1 MRRQQKKKAEDFVH
15 VLFGNQAGLKQAVE
29 KKNISQAMDCLRQ
42 CQQVAIELGTLIEST
57 EGEGFVTV
65 NMLEDYCE
73 SAYQLYETLNAR
85 RTINDQSQD
94 AMWRQLE
101 KIKHSVATEIEER
114 VEAVFLPYKVSM
126 WDSLESVWK
135 AADQDPHCDAYVIP
149 IPYYDQKSDKSDGE
163 LHYEGDQYPD
173 YVPITRYDAYDFEKR
188 RPDMIF
194 IHNPY
199 DQYNYATSVEPFFYA
214 KNLKKYTDRLVYIP
228 YFIFGEISL
237 DNEADIERVKDY
249 CITAGV
255 LNADRVIVESE
266 EIRKIYIDI
275 WTETIGE
282 NSRRL
287 WETKILA
294 LGSPKIDKIANT
306 KKEDLHIPTEWLDII
321 QKRDG
326 DWKKI
331 VLYNTSI
338 RALLQAD
345 EHMLIK
351 KMEQVFETFK
361 HRQAEVALIWRPHPL
376 IPAMIKASRPELWE
390 AYDKLVQDY
399 RAEGW
404 GIYDDSGDVDRAV
417 VVSDAYYGDDS
428 SVALLAQERG
438 KPVRIQYI
446 PPAKD

>member
-1 MRRQQKKKAEDFVH
+1 M
-15 VLFGNQAGLKQAVE
+15 
-29 KKNISQAMDCLRQ
+29 
-42 CQQVAIELGTLIEST
+42 
-57 EGEGFVTV
+57 
-65 NMLEDYCE
+65 
-73 SAYQLYETLNAR
+73 
-85 RTINDQSQD
+85 
-94 AMWRQLE
+94 
-101 KIKHSVATEIEER
+101 
-114 VEAVFLPYKVSM
+114 
-126 WDSLESVWK
+126 
-135 AADQDPHCDAYVIP
+135 
-149 IPYYDQKSDKSDGE
+149 
-163 LHYEGDQYPD
+163 
-173 YVPITRYDAYDFEKR
+173 
-188 RPDMIF
+188 
-194 IHNPY
+194 
-199 DQYNYATSVEPFFYA
+199 
-214 KNLKKYTDRLVYIP
+214 
-228 YFIFGEISL
+228 
-237 DNEADIERVKDY
+237 
-249 CITAGV
+249 
-255 LNADRVIVESE
+255 IVESE

-321 QKRDG
+321 QKIDG

-345 EHMLIK
+345 GHMLIK
-351 KMEQVFETFK
+351 KMKQVFETFK

-399 RAEGW
+399 RTEGW

-438 KPVRIQYI
+438 KPVRIQYV